1 MSNTENGAPN
11 GTPNAAQPAP
21 KAHKLDKHNPWRK
34 VIILAV
40 ILVIAMRKLKWNP
53 IAFLAISAVIGI
65 VFRF

>member
-1 MSNTENGAPN
+1 MNNTENGAPNAAPN

-40 ILVIAMRKLKWNP
+40 ILVCRPAGGKP
-53 IAFLAISAVIGI
+53 
-65 VFRF
+65 